1 MEKTRFSQARN
12 TAKHKGISPLTTR
25 QPIRQQQQRF
35 AARSHP
41 RKNHGRRNRMRV

>member
-1 MEKTRFSQARN
+1 MQNKGFLQAQT
-12 TAKHKGISPLTTR
+12 TAKHKGTLPLTAH

>member
-1 MEKTRFSQARN
+1 MQKKGFLQTQT
-12 TAKHKGISPLTTR
+12 TAKHKGISPSIAR

>member
-25 QPIRQQQQRF
+25 QPIRQRYTGF
-35 AARSHP
+35 ITRSHP